1 MPEVAVSGIMAYRPS
16 NTSVRSGGQSLMQGK
31 LLAGYSAKLAQTHT
45 QMPAPARDTLHSTDV
60 PAKTSSTLSLSEAEQ
75 PGQSGKSLDE
85 TLFDANATA
94 KILTSHISM
103 YLREGWRDKLFYQ
116 LDNLLDPEKWDP
128 QDRPLQKKSFE
139 TFLKAICDIKPTVR
153 PGLGLSYSG
162 NLIAAWI
169 APERNRLSLEFAQDG
184 NVLLIGTRY
193 IDEEPVFFSARA
205 GVVNLKKALVEFNCA
220 RWLGCD

>member
-1 MPEVAVSGIMAYRPS
+1 MPEPAISGMVYRPS
-16 NTSVRSGGQSLMQGK
+16 NATVRSAGQSLMLGK
-31 LLAGYSAKLAQTHT
+31 LLAGYGDKLIQSHT
-45 QMPAPARDTLHSTDV
+45 QMPRPAQGAPYTTDIS
-60 PAKTSSTLSLSEAEQ
+60 AKTSSTYSLSETEQ
-75 PGQSGKSLDE
+75 LGRSGKSLGE
-85 TLFDANATA
+85 ILFDANAAA

-116 LDNLLDPEKWDP
+116 LDNLLDPEEWDP
-128 QDRPLQKKSFE
+128 RDKPLQKKSFE
-139 TFLKAICDIKPTVR
+139 TFLKAICDIRPTVR

-169 APERNRLSLEFAQDG
+169 SPERNRLSLEFAQDG
-184 NVLLIGTRY
+184 NVRLIGTRF

-205 GVVNLKKALVEFNCA
+205 SVVNLKKALHEFNCA